1 MSGGFPVEIK
11 WPWEIWTNYNSII
24 SLYWAKNTYVR
35 YNKSL
40 CVQCNVVYYRYN
52 AVQKISRIYFS
63 YLTETSCPFINNF
76 LFDHQPGPWQSSLHI
91 CILWIWLLREYI
103 CVNSFLKVLWVS
115 CKKAMLLSREV
126 FLDSQSGWRHSYLYS
141 SHLISFSSWNVAFG
155 LNSSCM
161 KPRACT

>member
-1 MSGGFPVEIK
+1 MFSVSNISKRQKLRKWKKVLIDKLWGEWTLIFHLYFFEDMGSWYQYWVLSWRKVLSGGFPVEIK

-52 AVQKISRIYFS
+52 AVQKISRIYLS

-91 CILWIWLLREYI
+91 CILWIWLL
-103 CVNSFLKVLWVS
+103 
-115 CKKAMLLSREV
+115 
-126 FLDSQSGWRHSYLYS
+126 
-141 SHLISFSSWNVAFG
+141 
-155 LNSSCM
+155 
-161 KPRACT
+161 

>member
-1 MSGGFPVEIK
+1 MQKSTNWQIMGEWTLTFHLYFFEDKSSEQQYWLLSWWKKFLSEGFPVERK

-24 SLYWAKNTYVR
+24 SLYYAKNTYVR

-63 YLTETSCPFINNF
+63 YLNETSCPFINNF

-91 CILWIWLLREYI
+91 LFCFVFCFILFY
-103 CVNSFLKVLWVS
+103 F
-115 CKKAMLLSREV
+115 
-126 FLDSQSGWRHSYLYS
+126 
-141 SHLISFSSWNVAFG
+141 
-155 LNSSCM
+155 
-161 KPRACT
+161 